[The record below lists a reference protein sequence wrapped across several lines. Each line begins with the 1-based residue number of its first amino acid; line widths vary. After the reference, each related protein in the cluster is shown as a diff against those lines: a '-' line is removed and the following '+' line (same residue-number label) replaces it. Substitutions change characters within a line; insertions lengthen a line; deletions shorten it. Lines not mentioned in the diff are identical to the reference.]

1 MVMLV
6 RRNFQVTL
14 PETLRKRLGIDV
26 GDILEAEIKDGK
38 IVLLPK
44 KMIDADQAYFW
55 SKGWQAA
62 EKEAQQ
68 DIKTGKVKKF
78 DNVSQLI
85 KELDK

>member
-1 MVMLV
+1 MLV
-6 RRNFQVTL
+6 RRNFQITL
-14 PETLRKRLGIDV
+14 PESLRKRLGIDI

-44 KMIDADQAYFW
+44 KMIDADQAWFW
-55 SKGWQAA
+55 SKDWQAA

-68 DIKTGKVKKF
+68 DIKTCKVKKF
-78 DNVSQLI
+78 NSASQLI

>member
-1 MVMLV
+1 MLV